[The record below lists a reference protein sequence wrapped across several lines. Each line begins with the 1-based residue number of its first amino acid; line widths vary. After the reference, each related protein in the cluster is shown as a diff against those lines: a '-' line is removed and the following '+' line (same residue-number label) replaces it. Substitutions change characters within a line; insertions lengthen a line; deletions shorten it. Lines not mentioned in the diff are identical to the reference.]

1 MKTKVSRK
9 TKMAIIVI
17 LCIALSAYA
26 LTQWS
31 AGDEKIKIG
40 MVLVSLLIHVA
51 IPSFLAWALIYKKL
65 TV

>member
-1 MKTKVSRK
+1 MKTKLSRK
-9 TKMAIIVI
+9 IKMAIVVL

-31 AGDEKIKIG
+31 ADDEKIKIG

-51 IPSFLAWALIYKKL
+51 VPSFLAWTVIYKKL
-65 TV
+65 TA